1 MARRTSLTEKVIKDL
16 EKHIMQ
22 TTSIRIACG
31 CAGVPVS
38 TYFYWLKQA
47 QELADDDVDESVLSK
62 EDKLL
67 LELLDRTEIAKA
79 KSCKPAIDTVMA
91 AIKGGDAN
99 QAARLLSRRMPEE
112 FGDWNRKEV
121 TIRQEITEESSTGIA
136 VIPSIGAGTDNDLDQ
151 ILQQQQSDALLLAK
165 QRTEELG

>member
-38 TYFYWLKQA
+38 TYFFWIKQA
-47 QELADDDVDESVLSK
+47 QEIADSEEDESLLAK
-62 EDKLL
+62 EDLLL
-67 LELLDRTEIAKA
+67 LELLERTEIAKA
-79 KSCKPAIDTVMA
+79 KSCKPAIDTVMK
-91 AIKGGDAN
+91 AIKEGDAN

-136 VIPSIGAGTDNDLDQ
+136 LIPSMGSDIDLDQ
-151 ILQQQQSDALLLAK
+151 QLQQQQSDAHLLAK
-165 QRTEELG
+165 TKTNELS

>member
-31 CAGVPVS
+31 FAGVPVS
-38 TYFYWLKQA
+38 TYFFWLKQA
-47 QELADDDVDESVLSK
+47 QEIAEGEEDESLLTK
-62 EDKLL
+62 EEILL

-79 KSCKPAIDTVMA
+79 KSCKPAIDTVMK
-91 AIKGGDAN
+91 AIKNGDAN
-99 QAARLLSRRMPEE
+99 QASRLLSRRLPEE

-121 TIRQEITEESSTGIA
+121 TIRQEVSEESSTGIA
-136 VIPSIGAGTDNDLDQ
+136 LIPSMGADIDLDQ
-151 ILQQQQSDALLLAK
+151 QLQQQQSDAHLLAK
-165 QRTEELG
+165 TKTNELS

>member
-38 TYFYWLKQA
+38 TYFFWLKQA
-47 QELADDDVDESVLSK
+47 QEIADSEEDESLLTK
-62 EDKLL
+62 EEILL

-79 KSCKPAIDTVMA
+79 KSCKPAIDTVMK
-91 AIKGGDAN
+91 AIKEGDAN

-121 TIRQEITEESSTGIA
+121 TIRQEVSEESSTGIA
-136 VIPSIGAGTDNDLDQ
+136 LIPSMGSDIDVDQ
-151 ILQQQQSDALLLAK
+151 VLQQQQSEAHLLAK
-165 QRTEELG
+165 TRTSELG